1 MFLPGILTI
10 TPVTDEVVVTIVGH
24 YSTVEY
30 DNTEHI
36 VTGYDVKTIKIGG
49 VASTLYTEADFSF
62 SGNDTATRTEI
73 GTTTMELSADNF
85 TNVSANFDS
94 VRFVVTPGYLKIIPA
109 CVKIVLNSEN
119 DYTWIEDFEDEGE
132 GITALWT
139 GVTPDCWVYEMNT
152 SAVMNE
158 IGDQLDTVPQVYRS
172 FNTTPGGHY
181 SLRMHY
187 KALLAMPELDENVD
201 LGKIRLS
208 MYVRQSYW
216 RYQLQIGVLTAD
228 STFVPVAV
236 VNNPDKSKTYF
247 ECGFESVKNLVGEGR
262 RIAFK
267 NFGNNENDPY
277 AVNYLDDITLTY
289 VDIENCRLSSD
300 TTITF
305 EGLTTLSGATGVEPK
320 CWEVI
325 MADADLTSTTKP
337 QLYRGF
343 NSTQGGNYSLR
354 MMNRCVY
361 AMPEFDIDYPIE
373 NITMTFKLRQPNSL
387 YRLQVGVVDEDGEF
401 TVVKTLKGGTTMTEK
416 TVSFANFPVNGR
428 IAFRNTLVP
437 GTGMSTEYFDY
448 SYNYLDDI
456 NFTLTEESKIDA
468 NDEDINVDL
477 EDIAVYPNPTT
488 GELYIDAVGIQKV
501 ECYNQMGQL
510 VRVYDNIRN
519 NIDLNDLADGV
530 YMLRITVSQGVAMRK
545 IVKR

>member
-1 MFLPGILTI
+1 
-10 TPVTDEVVVTIVGH
+10 
-24 YSTVEY
+24 
-30 DNTEHI
+30 
-36 VTGYDVKTIKIGG
+36 
-49 VASTLYTEADFSF
+49 
-62 SGNDTATRTEI
+62 
-73 GTTTMELSADNF
+73 
-85 TNVSANFDS
+85 
-94 VRFVVTPGYLKIIPA
+94 
-109 CVKIVLNSEN
+109 
-119 DYTWIEDFEDEGE
+119 
-132 GITALWT
+132 
-139 GVTPDCWVYEMNT
+139 
-152 SAVMNE
+152 
-158 IGDQLDTVPQVYRS
+158 
-172 FNTTPGGHY
+172 
-181 SLRMHY
+181 
-187 KALLAMPELDENVD
+187 MPELDENVD

-343 NSTQGGNYSLR
+343 NSTPDGNYSLR

-361 AMPEFDIDYPIE
+361 AMPEFDDDYPIE
-373 NITMTFKLRQPNSL
+373 NLTMTLKLRQPNSL
-387 YRLQVGVVDEDGEF
+387 YRLQVGVVDEQGNF
-401 TVVKTLKGGTTMTEK
+401 TAVKTLKSGTTMETR
-416 TVSFANFPVNGR
+416 TVSFANYSGSGR

-530 YMLRITVSQGVAMRK
+530 YMLRITVPQGVAMRK
-545 IVKR
+545 IVKRELLAKG